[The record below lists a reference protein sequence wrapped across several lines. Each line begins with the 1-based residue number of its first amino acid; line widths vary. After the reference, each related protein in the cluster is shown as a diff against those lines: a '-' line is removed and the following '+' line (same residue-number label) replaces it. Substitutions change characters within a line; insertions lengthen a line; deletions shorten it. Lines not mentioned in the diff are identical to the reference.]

1 MEERLRDN
9 AALQSVPSGASINPP
24 NAQAAGPR
32 RSTDVIDV
40 FPPSPSRLLRTSS
53 DAPASERRTS
63 RPTHTPAEAKMVALQ
78 CPVLLGRLCPDGLHV
93 KLQHSSRHV

>member
-1 MEERLRDN
+1 MEEMLRAT
-9 AALQSVPSGASINPP
+9 AALQSVPSGPSGVPL
-24 NAQAAGPR
+24 NAQSAR

-63 RPTHTPAEAKMVALQ
+63 RPAHTPAEAKMVRYAVGGCVSPLAGWA
-78 CPVLLGRLCPDGLHV
+78 V
-93 KLQHSSRHV
+93 